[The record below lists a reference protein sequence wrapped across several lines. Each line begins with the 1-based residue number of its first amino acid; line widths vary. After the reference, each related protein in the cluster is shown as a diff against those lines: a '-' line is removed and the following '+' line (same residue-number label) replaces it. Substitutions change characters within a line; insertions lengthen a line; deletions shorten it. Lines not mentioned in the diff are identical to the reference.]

1 MTRETYPEL
10 RVGLELASDYLEAE
24 RITDLLGLQ
33 PTNSWRAG
41 NAHQGGGPARTS
53 HGWVL
58 TMPPR
63 PAVDFIDLV
72 QQLLEQIEPAHEAL
86 RRLVDDYGVQAK
98 ISLVGTVSEI
108 VPAMFFDNG
117 LLARLTSLRVSL
129 DVDLFLTTSPD
140 DRSTSDELD

>member
-10 RVGLELASDYLEAE
+10 RVGLELDSDAFEAE
-24 RITDLLGLQ
+24 RITHLLGLQ
-33 PTNSWRAG
+33 PTTTWRAG
-41 NAHQGGGPARTS
+41 DARQGGGHPRTS

-58 TMPPR
+58 TLPPR

-86 RRLVDDYGVQAK
+86 RRLVDDHGVNAR
-98 ISLVGTVSEI
+98 ISLVGTVSELL
-108 VPAMFFDNG
+108 PAMFFDNG
-117 LLARLTSLRVSL
+117 LLDRLASLGVSL

-140 DRSTSDELD
+140 ERSTSDELD